1 MYLDGL
7 EIAGLGAGMVFLALV
22 VMLVSTLVLRLVIDR
37 IDKLR
42 AARVTATAPPPT
54 PIEEP
59 PAAFSPATPVDSP
72 SVAPESTTSTA
83 KDKAARAAAIAV
95 ALYLTEEEEA
105 EGRID
110 R

>member
-37 IDKLR
+37 LDKFR
-42 AARVTATAPPPT
+42 AARVTAAPPPAPT
-54 PIEEP
+54 EEP
-59 PAAFSPATPVDSP
+59 PAAFSPATPLESAP
-72 SVAPESTTSTA
+72 SAPESTA
-83 KDKAARAAAIAV
+83 PAPRDKAARAAAIAV
-95 ALYLTEEEEA
+95 ALYLAEEEEA
-105 EGRID
+105 EGRSE